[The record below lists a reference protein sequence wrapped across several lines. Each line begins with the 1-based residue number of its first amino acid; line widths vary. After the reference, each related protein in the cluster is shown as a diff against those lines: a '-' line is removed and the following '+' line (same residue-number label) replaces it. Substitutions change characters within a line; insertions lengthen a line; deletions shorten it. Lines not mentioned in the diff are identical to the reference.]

1 MRIDRR
7 TTKRW
12 QGGYSGA
19 EIMLVVAIIG
29 ILAVLAT
36 PMFVRYHQGA
46 QLQLAAEEVAAFLN
60 QGRQLAIMQS
70 APICVHI
77 ASTSMHYHLGSC
89 GGATWLG
96 PGTDSSGNIPVPTG
110 ITMTTTADPTFTY
123 LGAASPGATYTIT
136 HTQSS
141 TSVHVA
147 VAASGRVSI
156 TP

>member
-1 MRIDRR
+1 MQIDRGTAR
-7 TTKRW
+7 RW

-36 PMFVRYHQGA
+36 PMFVRYYQGA

-70 APICVHI
+70 SPVCVHI
-77 ASTSMHYHLGSC
+77 ASTSMHFHQGSC
-89 GGATWLG
+89 AGATWLG

-110 ITMTTTADPTFTY
+110 ITLTTTADPTFNY
-123 LGAASPGATYTIT
+123 LGASGGATYTIT

-141 TSVHVA
+141 TSVHV
-147 VAASGRVSI
+147 VVSASGRVSV

>member
-36 PMFVRYHQGA
+36 PMFVRYYQGA

-110 ITMTTTADPTFTY
+110 ITMTATADPTFTH
-123 LGAASPGATYTIT
+123 LGAAAPGATYTIT

>member
-1 MRIDRR
+1 MRIERR
-7 TTKRW
+7 TAKRW

-36 PMFVRYHQGA
+36 PMFIRYYQGA
-46 QLQLAAEEVAAFLN
+46 QLQLAAEEVATFIN
-60 QGRQLAIMQS
+60 QGRQLAILQS

-89 GGATWLG
+89 AGATWLG
-96 PGTDSSGNIPVPTG
+96 PGTDSSGNIAVPTG
-110 ITMTTTADPTFTY
+110 ITMTTTADPIFTY
-123 LGAASPGATYTIT
+123 LGAASTAATYTIT

-141 TSVHVA
+141 TSVHVV